1 MHMNQ
6 FYSTLILIAGLC
18 LYFPTIGHTQS
29 TVEVSGQVKDFDSKE
44 NLPYSKVIALDAN
57 DSIVRGG
64 ITDDKGFF
72 NLPLEPGFYKI
83 VTSAYGYTND
93 TLAIGAVQEDAFV
106 GIIRMKTTVVDLEVM
121 KVEASSRIDLLER
134 DVQVITDEQKLSS
147 TAAKDVLNK
156 LPGIS
161 YDEYSGRLKV
171 DNDANILVLVN
182 GVEKNQE
189 YVQNLEPERLLRV
202 ETVRDPGGRY
212 GLEGYSAIVN
222 IILKDDYKGTEV
234 YLEEMQ
240 LVDINT
246 RKSKL
251 DLLIVSL
258 GATYNYTH
266 NKLNLYGAANLSRR
280 GFKIE
285 SSTETTYDDGLRVLD
300 KSTNDQNGLIAE
312 YDAYYT
318 LGFDY
323 KFNPKHQLSFESHT
337 AALPRSSNDNT
348 FTYTTEIYSNDS
360 LIDSFGFVDHYKSK
374 SSDYNNSLFYI
385 AEFDKRNKLN
395 INFTYSFY
403 EEDYTRNT
411 IQEGVYDRVETGMN
425 RVQFTRFYAEYD
437 HSFSTKTTL
446 QVGYGNTWREMKNNF
461 DVNQTLTGTGELQ
474 AFSSDFKLNDLRH
487 KLYTNFSWKMSKK
500 WGLMVGL
507 AGETS
512 SPRSAGT
519 QLHYFIFQPLFDL
532 KYAASKFIDFR
543 LKYRVS
549 NAYPTIDE
557 VNPFTSQLNPRMT
570 STGNPFL
577 TPSTTHEFSLRI
589 NLLGGAI
596 SLEPYSHYS
605 NNIVAQVGELDA
617 SNIFNYRYENVELY
631 QRNGVELNFSKFFN
645 ISVLVQGN
653 FDLFQSK
660 IVSTSGTNSFM
671 DWQADADLIYIFQ
684 KTETL
689 LGLKYQRQQSKNITG
704 LGYNKGDVDFW
715 MLFYKQPLFK
725 KRASILFGY
734 FLPINIGAGYNQD
747 SRTTA
752 PGFTLQANNDVSL
765 VKNMFILE
773 FSYRFNKGNSV
784 KKVEKTIQD
793 EPEKQGGGLF

>member
-1 MHMNQ
+1 MNMNR
-6 FYSTLILIAGLC
+6 FYNTLVLVTGLS

-29 TVEVSGQVKDFDSKE
+29 PVDVSGQVKDHDSKE

-57 DSIVRGG
+57 DSIVQGG

-72 NLPLEPGFYKI
+72 NLPLTPGQYRI
-83 VTSAYGYTND
+83 VTSAYGYEND
-93 TLAIGAVQEDAFV
+93 TLAAGTIQEDAFV
-106 GIIRMKTTVVDLEVM
+106 GIIRMKAAVVDLEVM
-121 KVEASSRIDLLER
+121 KVEASSRIDLLEK
-134 DVQVITDEQKLSS
+134 DVQVITDDHKLGS
-147 TAAKDVLNK
+147 TAAKDVLNR

-234 YLEEMQ
+234 YLEESQ

-251 DLLIVSL
+251 DLLILSL
-258 GATYNYTH
+258 GATYNFTH
-266 NKLNLYGAANLSRR
+266 NKLNVYGAANLSRR

-285 SSTETTYDDGLRVLD
+285 SSTETNYADGLRILD
-300 KSTNDQNGLIAE
+300 KSTSAENGLIAE

-323 KFNPKHQLSFESHT
+323 KINPKHQLSFESHT

-348 FTYTTEIYSNDS
+348 FTYSTEIYSNDS
-360 LIDSFGFVDHYKSK
+360 LIDSYGFVDRYKSK
-374 SSDYNNSLFYI
+374 SSDYNNSIFYI
-385 AEFDKRNKLN
+385 AEFDKKNKLN
-395 INFTYSFY
+395 VNFTHSYY
-403 EEDYTRNT
+403 QDDYTRNT
-411 IQEGVYDRVETGMN
+411 TQEGIYERLESGKNQM
-425 RVQFTRFYAEYD
+425 QYTRFYAEYD
-437 HSFSTKTTL
+437 HSFSPKTTL

-461 DVNQTLTGTGELQ
+461 EVNQTNLGTGELL
-474 AFSSDFKLNDLRH
+474 AFSNDFTLTDMRH
-487 KLYTNFSWKMSKK
+487 KLYTNLSLKMSKK
-500 WGLMVGL
+500 WGLMVGI
-507 AGETS
+507 AGEVS
-512 SPRSAGT
+512 SPRAAGT
-519 QLHYFIFQPLFDL
+519 QFHYFIYQPMLDL
-532 KYAASKFIDFR
+532 KYAAGKAIDFR

-549 NAYPTIDE
+549 SAYPTIDE
-557 VNPFTSQLNPRMT
+557 ANPFTSQVNPRIT

-577 TPSTTHEFSLRI
+577 KPSTTHEFSLRMNI
-589 NLLGGAI
+589 LNGLI

-605 NNIVAQVGELDA
+605 NNLVAQVGELDA
-617 SNIFNYRYENVELY
+617 TNVFNYNYENAELY
-631 QRNGVELNFSKFFN
+631 QRNGVELNFSKYFD
-645 ISVLVQGN
+645 ISILIQANV
-653 FDLFQSK
+653 DLYHAK
-660 IVSTSGTNSFM
+660 IVSSSGTNSLM
-671 DWQADADLIYIFQ
+671 DWRADADLIYIFR

-689 LGLKYQRQQSKNITG
+689 LGLKYQRQQSKYITG
-704 LGYNKGDVDFW
+704 LGYSKGDVDFW

-734 FLPINIGAGYNQD
+734 FLPINLGAGFNQD

-752 PGFTLQANNDVSL
+752 EGFSMQANNDVSL

-784 KKVEKTIQD
+784 KKVEKNIQD
-793 EPEKQGGGLF
+793 EPEKQGGGMF